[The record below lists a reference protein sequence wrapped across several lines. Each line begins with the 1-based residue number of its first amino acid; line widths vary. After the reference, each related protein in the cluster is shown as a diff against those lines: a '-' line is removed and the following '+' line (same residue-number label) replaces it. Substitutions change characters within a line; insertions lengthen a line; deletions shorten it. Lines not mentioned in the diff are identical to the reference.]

1 MYVGETNNPYQLF
14 SEVLDNSLD
23 EMGEGFGNEII
34 VEVDTKLNKY
44 TVKDEGRGIP
54 HGMKKLENGQEKE
67 ILEVICT
74 KSNSSGKFNTNNY
87 TRSAGING
95 LGITITSALS
105 ENFEISS
112 IRDGEIVTFK
122 SSKGKKTDLI
132 YDKYDKSKHGTIT
145 SFIADKEI
153 WKSIT
158 IPIEKIKE
166 RARVASAL
174 GYRVRLFIDGE
185 EIDTNATMF
194 DLIKEND
201 ESISIYKDL
210 PIIVVK
216 TENNEEMR
224 VALRYTSDT
233 SDRYFGYTNML
244 TNSMGGTHLNE
255 ISKTIMEA
263 WQDFVDKKRI
273 KFDVELRKTDYLV
286 GLRTV
291 CAVFIS
297 QPEFSSQTKEK
308 LVTHKSRFVELMS
321 KFKERFL
328 EILYDNEEITKALL
342 KRFEE
347 YRIAQNKLLARK
359 DIASVIKVNQDAP
372 NSIRRRSVVDKLI
385 ECTSKKRE
393 GTELILT
400 EGDSAA
406 MPFIKVRNKELQA
419 ILPLRGKILNVTFK
433 EPKDAIKS
441 KEICDIANAIG
452 AGIGSLC
459 DPAKT
464 RYERVIIEADA
475 DPDGG
480 QIACLV
486 LSVFINM
493 FPDLVKAGMI
503 YVAVP
508 PLYCWGHSAKD
519 YGWTNDVNKIPEGV
533 KYHRFKGLGE
543 MNPDQLEY
551 FLVNP
556 DTRNLIQVE
565 YPSDIEKFNEILGT
579 SAGKNNLLQDL
590 GIIESKED

>member
-1 MYVGETNNPYQLF
+1 
-14 SEVLDNSLD
+14 
-23 EMGEGFGNEII
+23 MGEGYGDEII
-34 VEVDTKLNKY
+34 VTVDTKLNKY
-44 TVKDEGRGIP
+44 TVQDKGRGIP
-54 HGMKKLENGQEKE
+54 HGMKRLENGEEKE

-74 KSNSSGKFNTNNY
+74 KANSSGKFNTNNY

-95 LGITITSALS
+95 LGITLTSALS

-112 IRDGEIVTFK
+112 IRDGKRITFK
-122 SSKGKKTDLI
+122 SSRGKKTDLI
-132 YDKYDKSKHGTIT
+132 YEDADKSLHGTT
-145 SFIADKEI
+145 TTFIADKEI
-153 WKSIT
+153 WNSIT
-158 IPIEKIKE
+158 IPINKIEE

-174 GYRVRLFIDGE
+174 GYRVKLFVDGKE
-185 EIDTNATMF
+185 VDTNATMF

-201 ESISIYKDL
+201 ENISIYKDL

-244 TNSMGGTHLNE
+244 TNSLGGTHLNE
-255 ISKTIMEA
+255 ISKTIIDA

-321 KFKERFL
+321 KFKEKFL
-328 EILYDNEEITKALL
+328 EILYDNEDLTKALL

-359 DIASVIKVNQDAP
+359 DIASVIRVNQDAP

-400 EGDSAA
+400 EGNSAA
-406 MPFIKVRNKELQA
+406 GPFMKVRNKETQA

-441 KEICDIANAIG
+441 KEICDIANSIG

-459 DPAKT
+459 DPTKT

-475 DPDGG
+475 DPDGA

-503 YVAVP
+503 YVALP
-508 PLYCWGHSAKD
+508 PLYCWGHSSKD

-543 MNPDQLEY
+543 MNTDQLEY
-551 FLVNP
+551 FLVDP
-556 DTRNLIQVE
+556 KTRNLVQVE
-565 YPSDIEKFNEILGT
+565 YPSDINKFNEILGT
-579 SAGKNNLLQDL
+579 SAGKSNLLQDL
-590 GIIESKED
+590 GIIESKEGDR

>member
-1 MYVGETNNPYQLF
+1 MCGETETPYQLF

-23 EMGEGFGNEII
+23 EMGEGFGDEII

-44 TVKDEGRGIP
+44 SVKDEGRGIP
-54 HGMKKLENGQEKE
+54 HGMKTLENGETKE

-74 KSNSSGKFNTNNY
+74 KANSSGKFNTNNY

-105 ENFEISS
+105 SEFEISS
-112 IRDGEIVTFK
+112 SREGKKVTFK
-122 SSKGKKTDLI
+122 SKFGEKADLI
-132 YDKYDKSKHGTIT
+132 YEEIDKSIHGTET
-145 SFIADKEI
+145 SFIPDKEM
-153 WKSIT
+153 WKNVV
-158 IPIEKIKE
+158 IPLEKIKE

-174 GYRVRLFIDGE
+174 GYRVKLFVDGK
-185 EIDTNATMF
+185 EIETNATMF
-194 DLIKEND
+194 DLIRENN
-201 ESISIYKDL
+201 EEISIYKDL
-210 PIIVVK
+210 PEILVK

-244 TNSMGGTHLNE
+244 TNSLGGTHLNE
-255 ISKTIMEA
+255 ISKAIIESWET
-263 WQDFVDKKRI
+263 FVDKKRI
-273 KFDVELRKTDYLV
+273 KFDVELRKSDYLV

-308 LVTHKSRFVELMS
+308 LVVHKSRLEDLMS
-321 KFKERFL
+321 KFKEKFL
-328 EILYDNEEITKALL
+328 EILYDNEDLTKALL

-359 DIASVIKVNQDAP
+359 DIASAIKINQDAP
-372 NSIRRRSVVDKLI
+372 NAIRRRSVVDKLI

-406 MPFIKVRNKELQA
+406 GPFIKVRNIQTQA
-419 ILPLRGKILNVTFK
+419 ILPLRGKILNVTYK

-441 KEICDIANAIG
+441 KEIRDIANAIG
-452 AGIGSLC
+452 AGIGSMC
-459 DPAKT
+459 DPTKT
-464 RYERVIIEADA
+464 RYEKVIIEADA
-475 DPDGG
+475 DPDGA

-503 YVAVP
+503 YVALP
-508 PLYCWGHSAKD
+508 PLYCWGHSVKD
-519 YGWTNDVNKIPEGV
+519 YGWTNDINQIPQGV

-556 DTRNLIQVE
+556 ATRNLIQAE

-579 SAGKNNLLQDL
+579 SAGKSNLLQDL